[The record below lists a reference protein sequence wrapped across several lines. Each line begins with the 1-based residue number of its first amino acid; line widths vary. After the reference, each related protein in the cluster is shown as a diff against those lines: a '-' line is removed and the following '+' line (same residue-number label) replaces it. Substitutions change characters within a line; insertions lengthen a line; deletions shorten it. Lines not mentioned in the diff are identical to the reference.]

1 MKYNILLL
9 DADET
14 LLDFHLAEEQGLR
27 SAFSIHHLPYNEDIL
42 KLYSS
47 VNKKCWE
54 EFEQGLLTK
63 PQLLIERFRRL
74 FALLPIEAD
83 AEKVRRTYQEELGK
97 GAFLIDGAK
106 DVCRELSQYCK
117 LYIVTNGVSS
127 IQHSRLSK
135 SGLDVLVNDIF
146 VSEEI
151 GFQKPQ
157 KAYFDE
163 VFRRLGNPAREE
175 ILLVGDSLS
184 ADIRGGIDAG
194 INTCWYNPH
203 GKEKPTD
210 MEITYIIDDIK
221 KLPELV
227 LTRSGL

>member
-14 LLDFHLAEEQGLR
+14 LLDFHKAEAQALE
-27 SAFSIHHLPYNEDIL
+27 SAFFIQHLPYNEDIL
-42 KLYSS
+42 KLYST

-54 EFEQGLLTK
+54 EFEQGVLTK
-63 PQLLIERFRRL
+63 QQLLIERFRRL
-74 FALLPIEAD
+74 FALLPITAD
-83 AEKVRRTYQEELGK
+83 AESLRQIYQEELGK
-97 GAFLIDGAK
+97 GAFLINGAYE
-106 DVCRELSQYCK
+106 VCRKLSLQCS
-117 LYIVTNGVSS
+117 LYIITNGVSA
-127 IQHSRLSK
+127 IQYSRLSK
-135 SGLDVLVNDIF
+135 SGLDKLVKDIF

-163 VFRRLGNPAREE
+163 VFRRLGNPSRDK

-194 INTCWYNPH
+194 IDTCWYNPH
-203 GKEKPTD
+203 GKEKPAD
-210 MEITYIIDDIK
+210 MEITYVLDDIK

-227 LTRSGL
+227 FGL

>member
-1 MKYNILLL
+1 MNYNILLL

-14 LLDFHLAEEQGLR
+14 LLDFHRAEAQALE
-27 SAFSIHHLPYNEDIL
+27 SAFFIHRLPYHKDIL

-54 EFEQGLLTK
+54 EFEQGFLTK

-74 FALLPIEAD
+74 FALLPIKAD
-83 AEKVRRTYQEELGK
+83 AEKVRQTYQKELGK
-97 GAFLIDGAK
+97 GAFLINGAY
-106 DVCRELSQYCK
+106 DVCRELSLHCS
-117 LYIVTNGVSS
+117 LYIVTNGVSE
-127 IQHSRLSK
+127 IQYSRLSK
-135 SGLDVLVNDIF
+135 SGLDKFVKDIF

-157 KAYFDE
+157 RAYFDE
-163 VFRRLGNPAREE
+163 VFRRLGNPSKDG

-194 INTCWYNPH
+194 IDTCWYNPY
-203 GKEKPTD
+203 GKEKPAD
-210 MEITYIIDDIK
+210 MDITYIIDDIK
-221 KLPELV
+221 KLPSFV
-227 LTRSGL
+227 LGI